1 MTYKV
6 EKSLKDFDF
15 WSGAIANAKNL
26 TNEEFDT
33 IESYLEESGEL
44 MTETEINDF
53 FWFDMEF
60 WATEILG
67 TTEDEILNR
76 E

>member
-15 WSGAIANAKNL
+15 WSGAILNAKNL
-26 TNEEFDT
+26 TDEEFDT
-33 IESYLEESGEL
+33 IENYLEGFEL

-53 FWFDMEF
+53 FWFEMEF

-67 TTEDEILNR
+67 TTEDEILNLK
-76 E
+76 

>member
-15 WSGAIANAKNL
+15 WSGAILNAKNL
-26 TNEEFDT
+26 TDEEFDT

-67 TTEDEILNR
+67 TTEEEILNR

>member
-15 WSGAIANAKNL
+15 WSGAILNAKNL
-26 TNEEFDT
+26 TDEEFDT
-33 IESYLEESGEL
+33 IENYLEGFEL

-53 FWFDMEF
+53 FWFEMEF

-76 E
+76 G

>member
-1 MTYKV
+1 MTYTV
-6 EKSLKDFDF
+6 EKKLSDFDF
-15 WSGAIANAKNL
+15 WSGAILNAKNL
-26 TNEEFDT
+26 TLEEFDKL
-33 IESYLEESGEL
+33 EEYLESSGEL

-53 FWFDMEF
+53 FWFEMEF

>member
-15 WSGAIANAKNL
+15 WGGAIANVKNL
-26 TNEEFDT
+26 TDDEFDT
-33 IESYLEESGEL
+33 IENYLEGFEL
-44 MTETEINDF
+44 ITETEINDF
-53 FWFDMEF
+53 FWFEMEF

-76 E
+76 K

>member
-15 WSGAIANAKNL
+15 WGGAIANVKNL
-26 TNEEFDT
+26 TEEEFDR
-33 IESYLEESGEL
+33 IEEYLTEAEPL
-44 MTETEINDF
+44 TETEINDF
-53 FWFDMEF
+53 MWFEMEF

-67 TTEDEILNR
+67 TTEDEILKR

>member
-15 WSGAIANAKNL
+15 WGGAVANVKNL
-26 TNEEFDT
+26 TDEEFDR
-33 IESYLEESGEL
+33 IEEYLIEAEPL
-44 MTETEINDF
+44 TETEINDF
-53 FWFDMEF
+53 MWFEMEF

-67 TTEDEILNR
+67 TTEDEILER
-76 E
+76 G

>member
-15 WSGAIANAKNL
+15 WSGAILNVKNL
-26 TNEEFDT
+26 TDEEFDR
-33 IESYLEESGEL
+33 IEEYLTEAEPL
-44 MTETEINDF
+44 TETEINDF
-53 FWFDMEF
+53 MWFEMEF

-67 TTEDEILNR
+67 TTEDEILGR
-76 E
+76 G

>member
-26 TNEEFDT
+26 TDEEFDT

-53 FWFDMEF
+53 FWFEMEF

>member
-15 WSGAIANAKNL
+15 WSGAILNAKNL
-26 TNEEFDT
+26 TDEEFDT

-53 FWFDMEF
+53 FWFEMEF

>member
-15 WSGAIANAKNL
+15 WSGAILNAKNL
-26 TNEEFDT
+26 TDEEFDT
-33 IESYLEESGEL
+33 IENYLEGFEL

-53 FWFDMEF
+53 FWFEMAF
-60 WATEILG
+60 WATEVLG

-76 E
+76 G

>member
-15 WSGAIANAKNL
+15 WGGAVANVKNL
-26 TNEEFDT
+26 TDEEFDR
-33 IESYLEESGEL
+33 IEEYLTEAEPL
-44 MTETEINDF
+44 TETEINDF
-53 FWFDMEF
+53 MWFEMEF

-67 TTEDEILNR
+67 TTEDEILER
-76 E
+76 G

>member
-15 WSGAIANAKNL
+15 WSGAILNAKNL
-26 TNEEFDT
+26 TDEEFDT
-33 IESYLEESGEL
+33 IENYLEGFEL

-53 FWFDMEF
+53 FWFEMEF

-76 E
+76 K

>member
-15 WSGAIANAKNL
+15 WGGAVTNVKNL
-26 TNEEFDT
+26 TDEEFDR
-33 IESYLEESGEL
+33 IEEYLTEAEPL
-44 MTETEINDF
+44 TETEINDF
-53 FWFDMEF
+53 MWFEMEF

-67 TTEDEILNR
+67 TTEEEILER

>member
-26 TNEEFDT
+26 TDEEFDT

-67 TTEDEILNR
+67 ITEDEILNR
-76 E
+76 K

>member
-15 WSGAIANAKNL
+15 WSGAILNVKNL
-26 TNEEFDT
+26 TDEEFDL
-33 IESYLEESGEL
+33 IEDYLEGSGEL

-53 FWFDMEF
+53 FWFEMEF
-60 WATEILG
+60 WATAILG
-67 TTEDEILNR
+67 TTEDEILGR
-76 E
+76 G

>member
-26 TNEEFDT
+26 TDEEFDT

>member
-15 WSGAIANAKNL
+15 WGGAVANVKNL
-26 TNEEFDT
+26 TDEEFDR
-33 IESYLEESGEL
+33 IEEYLTEAEPL
-44 MTETEINDF
+44 TETEINDF
-53 FWFDMEF
+53 MWFEMEF

-67 TTEDEILNR
+67 TTEDEILER
-76 E
+76 R

>member
-26 TNEEFDT
+26 TDEEFDT

-76 E
+76 K

>member
-15 WSGAIANAKNL
+15 WSGAILNAKNL
-26 TNEEFDT
+26 TDEEFDT

>member
-15 WSGAIANAKNL
+15 WSGAILNVKNL
-26 TNEEFDT
+26 TDEEFDI

-67 TTEDEILNR
+67 TTEEEILNR

>member
-26 TNEEFDT
+26 TDEEFDT
-33 IESYLEESGEL
+33 IENYLEESGEL

>member
-15 WSGAIANAKNL
+15 WSGAILNAKNL
-26 TNEEFDT
+26 TDEEFDT

-76 E
+76 K

>member
-26 TNEEFDT
+26 TDEEFDL

>member
-26 TNEEFDT
+26 TDEEFDT
-33 IESYLEESGEL
+33 IENYLEGFEL

-53 FWFDMEF
+53 FWFEMEF

-76 E
+76 K

>member
-15 WSGAIANAKNL
+15 WSGAVANVKNL
-26 TNEEFDT
+26 TDEEFDT
-33 IESYLEESGEL
+33 IENYLEESGEL

-53 FWFDMEF
+53 FWFEMEF

-67 TTEDEILNR
+67 TTEEEILNR

>member
-15 WSGAIANAKNL
+15 WGGAVANVKNL
-26 TNEEFDT
+26 TDEEFDR
-33 IESYLEESGEL
+33 IEEYLTEAEPL
-44 MTETEINDF
+44 TETEINDF
-53 FWFDMEF
+53 MWFEMEF

-67 TTEDEILNR
+67 TTEEEILER
-76 E
+76 G

>member
-26 TNEEFDT
+26 TDEEFDL
-33 IESYLEESGEL
+33 IENYLEESGEL

-60 WATEILG
+60 WAIEILG

-76 E
+76 K

>member
-15 WSGAIANAKNL
+15 WGGAIANVKNL
-26 TNEEFDT
+26 TDEEFDR
-33 IESYLEESGEL
+33 IEEYLTEAEPL
-44 MTETEINDF
+44 TETEINDF
-53 FWFDMEF
+53 MWFEMEF

-67 TTEDEILNR
+67 TTEEEILER
-76 E
+76 G

>member
-15 WSGAIANAKNL
+15 WSGAILNAKNL
-26 TNEEFDT
+26 TDEEFDT
-33 IESYLEESGEL
+33 IENYLEGFEL

-53 FWFDMEF
+53 FWFEMGF

-76 E
+76 G

>member
-15 WSGAIANAKNL
+15 WGGAIANVKNL
-26 TNEEFDT
+26 TDEEFDT

-53 FWFDMEF
+53 FWFEMEF

-67 TTEDEILNR
+67 TTEEEILNR